1 MAVQALFGE
10 GRSFE
15 GAENKKKNKRK
26 NHNSVLTPDGV
37 YVFHF
42 VYEDKRV

>member
-1 MAVQALFGE
+1 MAVQALYGE
-10 GRSFE
+10 GGSFE
-15 GAENKKKNKRK
+15 GAENKKKDKRNK
-26 NHNSVLTPDGV
+26 HNSVLTPDGV

>member
-42 VYEDKRV
+42 VYEDKCV